1 MYKKVEI
8 DFYCFY
14 QNIQTNIIETK
25 VRGILV
31 QANKVLPNKVLPN
44 KVLPNT
50 GDHNQI
56 LLISIGMIS
65 IIGIGFVYF
74 YQRRK
79 K

>member
-14 QNIQTNIIETK
+14 QNIQTNITETK

-31 QANKVLPNKVLPN
+31 QAN

>member
-44 KVLPNT
+44 T